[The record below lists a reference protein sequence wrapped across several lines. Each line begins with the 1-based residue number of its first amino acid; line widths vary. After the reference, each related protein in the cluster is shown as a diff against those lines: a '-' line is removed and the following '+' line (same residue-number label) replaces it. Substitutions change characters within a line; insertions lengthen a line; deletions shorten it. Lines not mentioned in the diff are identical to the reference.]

1 MKKIGKGS
9 CILLFTLLLWQ
20 IVAVILASPILP
32 YPVHIIRHFFG
43 ALSGSLPVH
52 IAYSLMR
59 IALSVIFSLIVGVP
73 LGIIIGYSHT
83 LSRWLSPFLFLS
95 YPIPKLALLPI
106 IMLLFGLGEMSK
118 TIMIFLILFFPIT
131 IEIAGSVRAM
141 DKEIFQ
147 TMKAF
152 GVNDTAIARRII
164 LPGVIPAVLDS
175 LKVSLGIALSILF
188 FAENYGTQHGLGYYI
203 MNSWQKMDY
212 TNLYTGIFTLALLGF
227 ILFLILDL
235 IDDRVSAWR

>member
-1 MKKIGKGS
+1 MRKIGQGIG
-9 CILLFTLLLWQ
+9 ILLFTLLLWQ
-20 IVAVILASPILP
+20 VAAIVLASPILP
-32 YPVHIIRHFFG
+32 YPVQVIRHFCG

-59 IALSVIFSLIVGVP
+59 IGLSVIASIIIGLP
-73 LGIIIGYSHT
+73 LGIIIGYSPS
-83 LSRWLSPFLFLS
+83 LSRWLSPFLYLS

-106 IMLLFGLGEMSK
+106 IMLLFGLGEVSK

-131 IEIAGSVRAM
+131 IDITGSVRAM

-152 GVNDTAIARRII
+152 GVNDMAIARRVI
-164 LPGVIPAVLDS
+164 LPGIFPAILDS
-175 LKVSLGIALSILF
+175 LKVSLGISLSILF

-212 TNLYTGIFTLALLGF
+212 INLYTGIFTLAMLGF
-227 ILFLILDL
+227 ILFLILDF